1 MTLRIDIAMNES
13 ALALFT
19 PLLLAPPESLSPVL
33 FWSLLGLIIG
43 SFLNVVI
50 YRFPIM
56 MQRESDNYIALEN
69 DDQPP
74 HTDRYNLMM
83 PGSACTSCG
92 HTLSFAEKLP
102 LVSYVW
108 LKGRCRYCHAPV
120 SARYPTVELLTA
132 ALSGIVIWRLGS
144 SLAGLSALVM
154 VWMLLAM
161 TFIDIDTQLLPDEL
175 TLPLLWLGLLVNLND
190 TFVPLQDAVIG
201 AAAGYVSLWVVYWLF
216 KLATGKD
223 GIGYGDFKLLA
234 ALGAW
239 LGWMM
244 LPVIVLLSSAV
255 GAVVGLS
262 LIAFRGHHRGRPIPF
277 GPFLAAAGLIALLY
291 GQPLLQAWLS
301 A

>member
-1 MTLRIDIAMNES
+1 MTES
-13 ALALFT
+13 AHDLLTAL
-19 PLLLAPPESLSPVL
+19 LVAPPGNLATAL
-33 FWSLLGLIIG
+33 FWSLLGLIVG

-50 YRFPIM
+50 HRFPIM
-56 MQRESDNYIALEN
+56 MQRESDNYVALEN
-69 DDQPP
+69 DEQPP

-92 HTLSFAEKLP
+92 HALSIADNVP
-102 LVSYVW
+102 LLSYVW
-108 LKGRCRYCHAPV
+108 LKGRCRYCHAPI
-120 SARYPTVELLTA
+120 SPRYPGIELLTA
-132 ALSGIVIWRLGS
+132 ALSGVVIWQLGS
-144 SLAGLSALVM
+144 SLPGLSALVL

-175 TLPLLWLGLLVNLND
+175 TLPLLWLGLLVNLEG

-201 AAAGYVSLWVVYWLF
+201 AAAGYLSLWTVYWLF

-244 LPVIVLLSSAV
+244 LPVIVLLSSAS
-255 GAVVGLS
+255 GALVGLS
-262 LIAFRGHHRGRPIPF
+262 LILFRGHQRDRPIPF
-277 GPFLAAAGLIALLY
+277 GPFLAAAGLAALLF
-291 GQPLLQAWLS
+291 GQPMLQAWLS